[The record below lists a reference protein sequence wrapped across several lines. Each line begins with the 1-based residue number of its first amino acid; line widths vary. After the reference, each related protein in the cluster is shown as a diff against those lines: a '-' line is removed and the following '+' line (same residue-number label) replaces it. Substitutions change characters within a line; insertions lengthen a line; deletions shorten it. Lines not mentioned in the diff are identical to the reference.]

1 MDFLKI
7 YMNRFILINI
17 NRKPILRTF
26 TPQECCVF
34 YGEVG
39 QTVAKKVRM
48 MYRVTG
54 TSAHIT
60 LVNMIVNNNL
70 FQGKKIT
77 FPAIEHR

>member
-1 MDFLKI
+1 
-7 YMNRFILINI
+7 MNRFILINI
-17 NRKPILRTF
+17 NRKPLKIFCKPILRTF

-39 QTVAKKVRM
+39 QTVANKVRM

-60 LVNMIVNNNL
+60 LVNMIVNDNL

-77 FPAIEHR
+77 FPAIKHR